1 MQKYWTLRRLDNLNS
16 LAVLGLRGNG
26 LTMPPKDA
34 IASLQ
39 SIQELRL
46 EKNNLTV
53 IGKDAFGRM
62 NILFK
67 LGLSDNQVKIEALN
81 QVPINRML

>member
-1 MQKYWTLRRLDNLNS
+1 MYPFRRLDNLNA

-26 LTMPPKDA
+26 LTVPPKDA

-39 SIQELRL
+39 SIQVLRL

-62 NILFK
+62 NILSK
-67 LGLSDNQVKIEALN
+67 LGLSDNQVKIKTPS